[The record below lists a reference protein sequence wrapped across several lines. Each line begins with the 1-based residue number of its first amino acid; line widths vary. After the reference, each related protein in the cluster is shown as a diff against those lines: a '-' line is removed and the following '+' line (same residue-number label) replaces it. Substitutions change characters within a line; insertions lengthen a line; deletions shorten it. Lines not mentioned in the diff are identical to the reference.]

1 MQSSFYVSLSSQL
14 ALDKRM
20 TTIASNVANAGSIG
34 YRASG
39 VSFEAILSKAGTT
52 QSAYASAGQDFISR
66 QQGELSKTDNAFDVA
81 VVGDGWLGIQTPD
94 GPAYTR
100 DGRLQMLES
109 GELQTVLGFPVL
121 DAGNSPIVLDPAA
134 GPPRI
139 FRDGMISQGDRQVG
153 AIGLFAIDMDAALT
167 RGVNSSVIP
176 SKPATPIL
184 EFVKNGVAQGFIES
198 SNVNPVHELT
208 KLIAASRS
216 FENVNAMFDTLD
228 TAQRDVIRTLGGGS

>member
-1 MQSSFYVSLSSQL
+1 
-14 ALDKRM
+14 
-20 TTIASNVANAGSIG
+20 
-34 YRASG
+34 
-39 VSFEAILSKAGTT
+39 
-52 QSAYASAGQDFISR
+52 
-66 QQGELSKTDNAFDVA
+66 
-81 VVGDGWLGIQTPD
+81 
-94 GPAYTR
+94 
-100 DGRLQMLES
+100 
-109 GELQTVLGFPVL
+109 
-121 DAGNSPIVLDPAA
+121 
-134 GPPRI
+134 
-139 FRDGMISQGDRQVG
+139 
-153 AIGLFAIDMDAALT
+153 LT